1 MATQSV
7 PQEAPCPIS
16 DRLLGDLYRAD
27 PKGLQTLVQTIPVS
41 VRAMLAIYCYP
52 RAHLNSMAVAI
63 AASCEKDDLIN
74 FGGDVGAALFEQARR
89 APKAHVEKG
98 RKISLA
104 SGSILQVVIDQ
115 DLI

>member
-1 MATQSV
+1 MPTQRL
-7 PQEAPCPIS
+7 PQEEPCPVS

-27 PKGLQTLVQTIPVS
+27 ANGLQNLVQTIPPS

-63 AASCEKDDLIN
+63 ASTCEKEDLIN
-74 FGGDVGAALFEQARR
+74 FGGDAGAVLFEQARR
-89 APKAHVEKG
+89 APKAPADKA
-98 RKISLA
+98 RKISLS

>member
-1 MATQSV
+1 MAAQRL
-7 PQEAPCPIS
+7 PQEEPCPVP

-27 PKGLQTLVQTIPVS
+27 PNGLHALVQTIPAS

-52 RAHLNSMAVAI
+52 RAHLNAMAMAI
-63 AASCEKDDLIN
+63 AASCEKEDLIN
-74 FGGDVGAALFEQARR
+74 FGGDAGAVLFEQARR
-89 APKAHVEKG
+89 APKAQVEKG
-98 RKISLA
+98 RKISLS